1 MKRIAPFI
9 ALALTACGGGS
20 TGACA
25 TCQPAAPTQSAALA
39 TADVERIIGQAVSE
53 AQARSAPA
61 TIAVTDR
68 VGNVLAVFRM
78 SGAAPTFAIRSGR
91 GVSGGL
97 ENVDV
102 LPSEL
107 AAVAKALTGAYLS
120 SAGNAFTTRTASQIV
135 QEHFN
140 PRELGQPSGP
150 LYGVQFSQLSCSDVV
165 RHSAAGTI
173 GPKRSPLGLAADPG
187 GLPLYKD
194 GTLVGGV
201 GVIADAQYSLDI
213 DIQNV
218 DGDTDELIAIA
229 AQSGFAPPVDRRG
242 DRITADGRSFR
253 YVDSEAT
260 ISDPAT
266 APPFAALNGSAGTLV
281 AVPGYGGAPIVAGT
295 AFGTPASGI
304 RPDTG
309 VFAGFGAHVLVDA
322 TDANRFA
329 PRAGSDGLLTATEA
343 TQLVTSALTVAA
355 RTRAQ
360 IRRPLGSA
368 AQVTVAVVDT
378 NGEIVALARGADG
391 PVFGIDV
398 AVQKAR
404 SAAFFSNPNAATLL
418 AGLAPALYPTPPAAS
433 PIGAYMDRAR
443 QFFADG
449 GAFGNGIAFT
459 TRALGNIARPAFPD
473 GVDFGQPGPFSKTY
487 AEWSP
492 FTSGLQLDLV
502 INKLVASLAAGDNG
516 LNCTGLAQLPN
527 GIQVFP
533 GGSPIYRGNQ
543 LVGAIGVSGD
553 GVDQDDLIGFLGVA
567 EAARALGTGLNHA
580 PAGRRADTLTPLGTR
595 LRYVQCPQ
603 APFIDSTQQNV
614 CSGL

>member
-1 MKRIAPFI
+1 MKRIAPVL
-9 ALALTACGGGS
+9 ALALLTACGGGS
-20 TGACA
+20 SGTGGCS
-25 TCQPAAPTQSAALA
+25 TCQAAAPAALA
-39 TADVERIIGQAVSE
+39 TADIERIIAQAVIE
-53 AQARSAPA
+53 AQARSAPG
-61 TIAVTDR
+61 TIAVADR

-78 SGAAPTFAIRSGR
+78 AGAAPTFVIRSGR
-91 GVSGGL
+91 GVTGGL

-107 AAVAKALTGAYLS
+107 AAIAKALTGAYLS

-194 GTLVGGV
+194 GALVGGV
-201 GVIADAQYSLDI
+201 GVIADAQYSLDL
-213 DIQNV
+213 DIQSADV
-218 DGDTDELIAIA
+218 DTDELIALA
-229 AQSGFAPPVDRRG
+229 AQSGFAPPAEQRG
-242 DRITADGRSFR
+242 DRITADGRTFR
-253 YVDSEAT
+253 YVDSAAI
-260 ISDPAT
+260 ISNPAT
-266 APPFAALNGSAGTLV
+266 APSFASIDGSAGTLV
-281 AVPGYGGAPIVAGT
+281 AVSGYGGAPIVAGT

-304 RPDTG
+304 RPDTDA
-309 VFAGFGAHVLVDA
+309 FAALGAYVLVDA
-322 TDANRFA
+322 TNVNRFA
-329 PRAGSDGLLTATEA
+329 PRAGSDGLLSAAEA
-343 TQLVTSALTVAA
+343 TQLVASALSVAT

-360 IRRPLGSA
+360 IRRPLGSI

-404 SAAFFSNPNAATLL
+404 SAAFFSSPDAATRLT
-418 AGLAPALYPTPPAAS
+418 GLPPALYPTPPAAS
-433 PIGAYMDRAR
+433 PIGAYVDRAR

-459 TRALGNIARPAFPD
+459 TRAIGNIARPAFPD
-473 GVDFGQPGPFSKTY
+473 GVDFGQPGPFAKAD

-492 FTSGLQLDLV
+492 FTVGLQLDLV
-502 INKLVASLAAGDNG
+502 INKLVASLAAGDDG
-516 LNCTGLAQLPN
+516 INCTGLAQLPN

-567 EAARALGTGLNHA
+567 EAAETLGTGLNHA